1 MKLITIL
8 KDKVSRK
15 WMGIYLRI
23 LSVILG
29 LSALAHIGSVF
40 GFVSNPWGGEITL
53 PMRILDVV
61 LLVFNIIVAIGLW
74 LKRPWAVLALV
85 IGIILLQIIPFTLF
99 RHHFILSPE
108 HGIMLNKLMTSDLVM
123 LSILAI
129 LLIKKK

>member
-1 MKLITIL
+1 MKLIAIL

-15 WMGIYLRI
+15 WTGIYLRI

-29 LSALAHIGSVF
+29 LSALAHIGSTF
-40 GFVSNPWGGEITL
+40 GFVSNPWGGEITI

-61 LLVFNIIVAIGLW
+61 LLVFNIVVAIGLW
-74 LKRPWAVLALV
+74 LKKPWAIVALV
-85 IGIILLQIIPFTLF
+85 TEIVLLQIIPFTLF

-108 HGIMLNKLMTSDLVM
+108 HGIMLNKLMASDLIM

-129 LLIKKK
+129 LLFRRK